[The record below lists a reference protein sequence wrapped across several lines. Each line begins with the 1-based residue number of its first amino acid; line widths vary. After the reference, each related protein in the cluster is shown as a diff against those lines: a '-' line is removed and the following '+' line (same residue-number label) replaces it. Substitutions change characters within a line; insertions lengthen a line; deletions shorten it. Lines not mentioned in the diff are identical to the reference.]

1 MTRRAELTR
10 RAQAHG
16 VAVSYQ
22 NWRGRLVEVPDE
34 TLAAVL
40 GALGDDEPPAGSS
53 QSEVQALGGAVA
65 PFPARRSWGFTV
77 QLYSVRS
84 RASWGHGDLHD
95 LADLAVWSGGE
106 VGADFVL
113 VNPLHAAEPLA
124 PVSPSPYLPM
134 SRRQISPLYL
144 RIEDIPEYQGLS
156 AGDRARVQELAAPLR
171 AASTTAALIDR
182 DAVWA
187 AKRAALEL
195 IRTVPL
201 TASRRAELDAFLA
214 RDRRAIGD
222 WAAWC
227 AIAEV
232 HGPDWRSW
240 PAALADPGSAEVTEL
255 RRTLADRIEFHAWL
269 QWLAAGQLAAAQR
282 AARRAGM
289 SIGVITDLAVGAH
302 PGGADA
308 WARQDVI
315 VPGISVGAPPDEF
328 NQRGQNWT
336 LPPWH
341 PGQLA
346 AQGGR
351 PLAELIAASTH
362 HAGGLRVDH
371 VMGLARLWWIPAGMS
386 PDLGTYVRY
395 DHELMGGVLAAEVA
409 RADALAIG
417 EDLGTVEPW
426 LRKFLAGRHVLGTSM
441 LWFERRA
448 DGTPRRPGGWRR
460 GCLATVGTHD
470 MPPAAA
476 FLTGEQVTI
485 RAKLGLLTQ
494 PEAEERAAAH
504 AEMDGWLAMLARE
517 DLLPRRD
524 RPSPEEFTVALYGYL
539 TRTPA
544 VLIGVSLADAA
555 GERRP
560 QNIPGTVDEYP
571 NWRIPLADA
580 DGQPVLLDDL
590 PAHAGVRAVAAAV
603 AAACAARPPVA
614 PTLAR
619 KTALGCPAWRAGHP
633 GSGRWRLDLA
643 AAGELRV
650 GLDGADNRAR
660 ETSHVRRAVLSVL
673 AERPDGGRQ
682 DVPEVPHAPARV
694 RPECV
699 ERRAE

>member
-1 MTRRAELTR
+1 M
-10 RAQAHG
+10 
-16 VAVSYQ
+16 AVSYQ
-22 NWRGRLVEVPDE
+22 NWRGQHVEVPDE

-40 GALGDDEPPAGSS
+40 AALGENGAQPGRSGPVGA
-53 QSEVQALGGAVA
+53 AVA
-65 PFPARRSWGFTV
+65 PFPARRGWGFAV

-95 LADLAVWSGGE
+95 LADLAAWSGGDL
-106 VGADFVL
+106 GADFVL
-113 VNPLHAAEPLA
+113 VNPLHAAEPQP

-134 SRRQISPLYL
+134 SRHQISPLYL

-156 AGDRARVQELAAPLR
+156 GGDRAEVEALAAPLR
-171 AASTTAALIDR
+171 AASRTAALIDR

-187 AKRAALEL
+187 AKRAAAEL

-201 TASRRAELDAFLA
+201 TARRRAELDAFLA

-240 PAALADPGSAEVTEL
+240 PAALADPASAEVTAL
-255 RRTLADRIEFHAWL
+255 RRELADRIEFHSWL
-269 QWLAAGQLAAAQR
+269 QWLAVEQLAAAQQ

-289 SIGVITDLAVGAH
+289 SIGVITDLAVGTH

-308 WARQDVI
+308 WAYQDVI

-341 PGQLA
+341 PGWLV
-346 AQGGR
+346 AQAGR
-351 PLAELIAASTH
+351 PLAELIAACTRNS
-362 HAGGLRVDH
+362 GGLRVDH
-371 VMGLARLWWIPAGMS
+371 VMGLARLWWIPAWMS

-395 DHELMGGVLAAEVA
+395 DHELMGGVLAAEAA
-409 RADALAIG
+409 RAEVVAIG

-426 LRKFLAGRHVLGTSM
+426 LRKFLAGRRVLGTSM

-448 DGTPRRPGGWRR
+448 DGTPRRPGGWRS
-460 GCLATVGTHD
+460 GCLAMVGTHD

-476 FLTGEQVTI
+476 FRTGEQVTI
-485 RAKLGLLTQ
+485 RAELGLLTR
-494 PEAEERAAAH
+494 PEADERAAAE
-504 AEMDGWLAMLARE
+504 AEMNQWLAMLGRE
-517 DLLPRRD
+517 GLLPRHAG

-560 QNIPGTVDEYP
+560 QNMPGTVDEYP
-571 NWRIPLADA
+571 NWRIPLAGA
-580 DGQPVLLDDL
+580 DGQPALLDDL
-590 PAHAGVRAVAAAV
+590 PAHAGVRAVAQAV
-603 AAACAARPPVA
+603 
-614 PTLAR
+614 
-619 KTALGCPAWRAGHP
+619 
-633 GSGRWRLDLA
+633 SG
-643 AAGELRV
+643 
-650 GLDGADNRAR
+650 GLDSR
-660 ETSHVRRAVLSVL
+660 S
-673 AERPDGGRQ
+673 RP
-682 DVPEVPHAPARV
+682 
-694 RPECV
+694 
-699 ERRAE
+699 